1 MKDSFLQ
8 GNGSLPFTL
17 LFYIHTNQ
25 LIMFIQPSN
34 LQSTSI
40 EDISVNMNTNQV
52 MVKYIN
58 NDKTYLYDGVHFN
71 YLIAFVLGKVE
82 SIGQWVNTYVKGNQ
96 VTVIA

>member
-34 LQSTSI
+34 LQSSAIRNIRLNPATS
-40 EDISVNMNTNQV
+40 QV
-52 MVKYIN
+52 IVQFLTSA
-58 NDKTYLYDGVHFN
+58 KTYLYDGVCNNAMANFIFGE
-71 YLIAFVLGKVE
+71 LTPGEF
-82 SIGQWVNTYVKGNQ
+82 VNTFKGDIKPL
-96 VTVIA
+96 VVG